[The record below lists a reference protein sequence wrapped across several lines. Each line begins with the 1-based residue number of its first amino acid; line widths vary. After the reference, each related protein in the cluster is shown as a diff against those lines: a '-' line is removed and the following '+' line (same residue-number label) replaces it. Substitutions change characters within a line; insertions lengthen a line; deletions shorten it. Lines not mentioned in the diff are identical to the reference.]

1 MKAVI
6 IRKLKRLIT
15 FSIFALIIVCGYVIY
30 EKSQYVSYT
39 DNITNTNSK
48 VLAKV
53 GDKTITQSD
62 INSYKDSNQNNLA
75 KGFTDKDI
83 LNKLIE
89 DNVLIK
95 AAKDEGVKVSK
106 NEVQKIISQSKSAL
120 EKDATKSSDEKMDKL
135 AKDLGITL
143 GKYWNAYAPKAY
155 ASIIAI
161 GKERNG
167 IKDKIISDISKSH
180 PNWSQIEN
188 DKAINDMYQKK
199 LDELKKKYA
208 VEIFN

>member
-1 MKAVI
+1 MI
-6 IRKLKRLIT
+6 FRKLKRFIT
-15 FSIFALIIVCGYVIY
+15 FIIFVLIIVCGYVFY
-30 EKSQYVSYT
+30 ENSQYVAYA
-39 DNITNTNSK
+39 DNIVNTNSK

-53 GDKTITQSD
+53 GDKVITQDD
-62 INSYKDSNQNNLA
+62 IKNYNDSNQNDLLKNL
-75 KGFTDKDI
+75 TDKDI

-95 AAKDEGVKVSK
+95 AAKDEGVKVTK
-106 NEVQKIISQSKSAL
+106 NEVQKIIGQNKAVL
-120 EKDATKSSDEKMDKL
+120 EKGSANSTDGKMDKL

-143 GKYWNAYAPKAY
+143 EKYWNTYAPKAY
-155 ASIIAI
+155 ASVIAI
-161 GKERNG
+161 SKERNG

-188 DKAINDMYQKK
+188 EKSIKDMYEKK
-199 LDELKKKYA
+199 IDELKKKYA